1 LQTPKVVQKQTLF
14 CWHNKGL
21 LLLLLSR
28 GEMEEEEES

>member
-1 LQTPKVVQKQTLF
+1 LF